1 VRCYARLTS
10 AFGGLLLAFSSW
22 SANAACPVRSLGV
35 ASEVVGT
42 QAVRTATASA
52 EPLTSAPESIETA
65 EDEADLAARALLLP
79 LGHVRGAFS
88 GVIRISTCF
97 DGRFVYVTVLEDA
110 KLARQA
116 RDLRARMPSGGR

>member
-79 LGHVRGAFS
+79 LG
-88 GVIRISTCF
+88 ISTCF